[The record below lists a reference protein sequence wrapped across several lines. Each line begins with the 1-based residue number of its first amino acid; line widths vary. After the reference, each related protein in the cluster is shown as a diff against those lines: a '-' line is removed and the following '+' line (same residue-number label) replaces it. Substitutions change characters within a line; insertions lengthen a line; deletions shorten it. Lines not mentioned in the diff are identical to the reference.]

1 MFDPCI
7 VLGLG
12 LPFCDMGRIT
22 LPSSDPF
29 PEGHG
34 NEAGHQKSH
43 VQATGSLDSPDSSRG
58 EPTRAVCQGDSYEL
72 TLPLSAVLGGQRSK
86 GDEILATLEVQTV
99 CLELVGKVTRR
110 CQ

>member
-43 VQATGSLDSPDSSRG
+43 VQATGSLDSPDFSRG
-58 EPTRAVCQGDSYEL
+58 EPTRAVCQGDSNEL
-72 TLPLSAVLGGQRSK
+72 TLPLSAVLALPPYTSSSALFFFLYALP
-86 GDEILATLEVQTV
+86 ILLL
-99 CLELVGKVTRR
+99 CLFPAL
-110 CQ
+110 